1 MVPLEPSESIKARDV
16 CIVGVART
24 PMGGFLGSL
33 SSVSATKLGSIAI
46 ECALKRANVKPLLVQ
61 EVFFGNV
68 LSANLGQAP
77 ARQAALGAG
86 IPNSVV
92 CTTINKVC
100 SSGMKAVMLAAQSI
114 QLGINDIVVAGGMES
129 MSNAPKYLAEARK
142 GSRLGHDTIVDGMLK
157 DGLWDVYNDFGMGV
171 CAEIC
176 ANKHTITRDEQV
188 EMSSGRGKPS
198 IIVDKDEGL
207 EKFDA
212 AKLMKLRP
220 SFKEGGSVTAGNAS
234 IISDGAAALVLVS
247 GVKALELGLQVIAKI
262 RGFAD
267 AAQAP
272 EWFTTAPSLA
282 IPKAIANAG
291 LEASQIDYYE
301 INEAFSVVAIANQKL
316 LGLDPEQVNAHG
328 GAVSLGHP
336 LGCSGARILV
346 TLLGVLRHKKGKY
359 GVGGICNGGGGASA
373 LVLELIAN
381 PVKHLYMAFCAVHS
395 DLLLTHVTRLIHAKV
410 SSGSPRGEVG
420 EIDTRAP
427 FQSVKAAVSLFG
439 EVKLANNKNKPLFR
453 RTRLSSENVLDKET
467 QLLLAR
473 KEIERTKK
481 LLESSEST
489 RARALGD
496 LERAKRTMLELTTK
510 LKAVKD
516 SKESAIAAAEHVR
529 KQAKQLEEAKSQKNI
544 GGIAV
549 ERKQQVDI
557 AREHYAITASKIDAA
572 KQELNRIRQDF
583 DAALEAKHSALQQAA
598 EAQRLAKVSSERV
611 ADLRKQLSAM
621 KEGIKQI
628 KLAAQEA
635 TDEQARI
642 VSEKDT
648 LMQSYKAAQEAAE
661 NKLNSLKKEYDP
673 QLTEN
678 LEIQLAQTTEEI
690 KVLQKQMKQAHAAE
704 MDSMRAVTA
713 ELNKATKSLQ
723 EAADEECSLRNLVA
737 SLKLELEDV
746 QKECAELKE
755 KEAEM
760 EVIKGALM
768 ESIAKESA
776 VECEDSLN
784 EHKLELEKL
793 SAETETAMKEEAVI
807 KEEAEHLKQAAE
819 AARMLAKEAEK
830 NLQLALSE
838 VEQAKASERK
848 ALGELNVLSI
858 KPDSASNI
866 TISKEEFDSLN
877 KAVEESV
884 AVAEKKLA
892 EAEAQLL
899 VINARKNEA
908 DKKLEANLTD
918 VEEIKNATEAALK
931 SAETAT
937 AAQSMVEAELRR
949 WRQQEEQ
956 WLRLNSRGGASK
968 KSN

>member
-1 MVPLEPSESIKARDV
+1 M
-16 CIVGVART
+16 
-24 PMGGFLGSL
+24 
-33 SSVSATKLGSIAI
+33 
-46 ECALKRANVKPLLVQ
+46 
-61 EVFFGNV
+61 
-68 LSANLGQAP
+68 
-77 ARQAALGAG
+77 
-86 IPNSVV
+86 
-92 CTTINKVC
+92 
-100 SSGMKAVMLAAQSI
+100 
-114 QLGINDIVVAGGMES
+114 
-129 MSNAPKYLAEARK
+129 
-142 GSRLGHDTIVDGMLK
+142 
-157 DGLWDVYNDFGMGV
+157 
-171 CAEIC
+171 
-176 ANKHTITRDEQV
+176 
-188 EMSSGRGKPS
+188 
-198 IIVDKDEGL
+198 
-207 EKFDA
+207 
-212 AKLMKLRP
+212 
-220 SFKEGGSVTAGNAS
+220 
-234 IISDGAAALVLVS
+234 
-247 GVKALELGLQVIAKI
+247 
-262 RGFAD
+262 
-267 AAQAP
+267 
-272 EWFTTAPSLA
+272 
-282 IPKAIANAG
+282 
-291 LEASQIDYYE
+291 
-301 INEAFSVVAIANQKL
+301 
-316 LGLDPEQVNAHG
+316 
-328 GAVSLGHP
+328 
-336 LGCSGARILV
+336 
-346 TLLGVLRHKKGKY
+346 
-359 GVGGICNGGGGASA
+359 
-373 LVLELIAN
+373 
-381 PVKHLYMAFCAVHS
+381 
-395 DLLLTHVTRLIHAKV
+395 
-410 SSGSPRGEVG
+410 
-420 EIDTRAP
+420 
-427 FQSVKAAVSLFG
+427 
-439 EVKLANNKNKPLFR
+439 
-453 RTRLSSENVLDKET
+453 
-467 QLLLAR
+467 AR

-956 WLRLNSRGGASK
+956 LTAL
-968 KSN
+968 